1 MLAGRLP
8 PRSPLCCGKMFSCVC
23 SKTQKKTWS
32 LKLLMFTS
40 SSAVTDINPA
50 LRMKSVGQTMTCLC
64 VSGVP
69 LTFRW
74 YRMMPVLSRSS
85 SMPMRWGSSESST
98 TPMPSFLRARVSSCR
113 RVHTD
118 HSLKPEQSSNKAL
131 TLVDQWLW
139 NCRDCSKHA
148 FLPWGYSE
156 SRSICWST
164 PSSAPEPA
172 HTTEKPPSYHKP
184 LQQIVHSSHAGGNIW
199 LQTHSGFILVQLL
212 LHTQSCGRV
221 QESDLTTQTQTDR
234 NTQSGFSVTF
244 TL

>member
-1 MLAGRLP
+1 
-8 PRSPLCCGKMFSCVC
+8 
-23 SKTQKKTWS
+23 
-32 LKLLMFTS
+32 
-40 SSAVTDINPA
+40 
-50 LRMKSVGQTMTCLC
+50 MTCLC

-98 TPMPSFLRARVSSCR
+98 TPIPSFLRARVSSCR

-118 HSLKPEQSSNKAL
+118 HSLKPEQSFHKVR
-131 TLVDQWLW
+131 TLADQWMW
-139 NCRDCSKHA
+139 NCGEPSVFFHWRKHA

-172 HTTEKPPSYHKP
+172 HTTETSKLPQTSAADPSQPTCRCKH
-184 LQQIVHSSHAGGNIW
+184 LTSDSLW
-199 LQTHSGFILVQLL
+199 LHSGAASPPYSELWA
-212 LHTQSCGRV
+212 SPGER
-221 QESDLTTQTQTDR
+221 SDNTDT
-234 NTQSGFSVTF
+234 NTLSGSSVTF

>member
-1 MLAGRLP
+1 MSCSVDASSRPTYVRPSWGRS
-8 PRSPLCCGKMFSCVC
+8 R
-23 SKTQKKTWS
+23 KTKSVTSQNS

-50 LRMKSVGQTMTCLC
+50 LRMKSVSQTMTCLC

-148 FLPWGYSE
+148 F
-156 SRSICWST
+156 
-164 PSSAPEPA
+164 
-172 HTTEKPPSYHKP
+172 
-184 LQQIVHSSHAGGNIW
+184 
-199 LQTHSGFILVQLL
+199 
-212 LHTQSCGRV
+212 
-221 QESDLTTQTQTDR
+221 
-234 NTQSGFSVTF
+234 
-244 TL
+244 